1 MMSKRD
7 SVCLL
12 LRKNGVEVETDGR
25 INRRP
30 HYNQKFQQTL
40 ILSLAI
46 NGGLL
51 GRGKDYYLPEVSS
64 EKILPYQELI
74 AA

>member
-1 MMSKRD
+1 MDIRD

-12 LRKNGVEVETDGR
+12 LRKNGVEVDTDGR
-25 INRRP
+25 LIRRP
-30 HYNQKFQQTL
+30 HYDQKFQQTL

-64 EKILPYQELI
+64 LKLIPQQELI